1 MHEVG
6 IAKDLITS
14 IQEQIKD
21 REDVTQ
27 IKKVYIRLGKSMGV
41 TEDSLKFW
49 FGNLIEKTKLEGAH
63 LEVSLVE
70 GRGIFVDS
78 LDVV

>member
-14 IQEQIKD
+14 IEEKIKD
-21 REDVTQ
+21 KEDVTQ

-41 TEDSLKFW
+41 TEDSLRFW
-49 FGNLIEKTKLEGAH
+49 FENLVQKTKLEGAH
-63 LEVSLVE
+63 LDVSLIE

-78 LDVV
+78 LEVT

>member
-6 IAKDLITS
+6 IAKDLVTS

-21 REDVTQ
+21 RQDVTQ

-41 TEDSLKFW
+41 TEDSLRFW
-49 FGNLIEKTKLEGAH
+49 FTSLVEKTKLEGAD
-63 LEVSLVE
+63 LEVSVIE

-78 LDVV
+78 LEVV